1 MKHKLFVALGCV
13 CFPAFAAPFI
23 VADPV
28 PATAVQPDAASITI
42 NGGTPV
48 ACVFETVTGGIRP
61 KCDVGNLAFGTYT
74 IVLTYSKTAGCTNGA
89 DTATCTQAGSASAAP
104 FTYVYRAGSVS
115 APAAR
120 RIEP

>member
-48 ACVFETVTGGIRP
+48 ACVFETVNCAESNATP
-61 KCDVGNLAFGTYT
+61 FGTVPLKL
-74 IVLTYSKTAGCTNGA
+74 IERAPPV
-89 DTATCTQAGSASAAP
+89 AAEE
-104 FTYVYRAGSVS
+104 
-115 APAAR
+115 R
-120 RIEP
+120 RPDR